1 MSAQD
6 HLSGPQ
12 FGKHISFDRWHG
24 RAFKIATTP
33 SGRAT
38 DSVTGETL
46 PDDPTRWSIVTP
58 ENGDAMTAWK
68 DAPKAQKIEAKRSWN
83 SIQADPNAQYKMDQ
97 IRRSI
102 VKQAK
107 KK

>member
-6 HLSGPQ
+6 NLSGPQ

-24 RAFKIATTP
+24 KAFRIAQTP

-38 DSVTGETL
+38 NRDTGEVL
-46 PDDPTRWSIVTP
+46 PDDPDRWSIVTP
-58 ENGDAMTAWK
+58 ENG
-68 DAPKAQKIEAKRSWN
+68 EAFKWPAARQELQVQAKKRWN
-83 SIQADPNAQYKMDQ
+83 TIQADPEAQYKMDQ

-107 KK
+107 K